1 MSTKSKVIKVIIYI
15 FLVLLA
21 LIYLVPLI
29 WVVITSLKD
38 DAVLMISPWA
48 LPDRPMFE
56 NYEFAWTMGNLG
68 KATLNSFIVCSITL
82 VLSMLFGSMAAY
94 AIAILRLEIIKA
106 YHDLFSDWYDDPGA
120 LRIDSAVY
128 PVIQNRTQ

>member
-1 MSTKSKVIKVIIYI
+1 MSTKSKVIKVFIYI

-94 AIAILRLEIIKA
+94 AIAILRWN
-106 YHDLFSDWYDDPGA
+106 HDLFSDWYDDPGA

-128 PVIQNRTQ
+128 PVFQNRTQ